1 MRRVVVT
8 GLGFVT
14 SIGNN
19 KAEVLDSLRHVRSG
33 IAVMKELCTHDS
45 PIRLTGNVKNYHFP
59 SADFE
64 EWTFPDKATLTR
76 EQLRSMTPN
85 AVYANTAMRECIRD
99 AALPPELV
107 SNPRTALMTA
117 SGGSM
122 WLSYENLHTMVT
134 RGISKC
140 QPLAIVN
147 SIPGSLYINLCPIF
161 KILGGALG
169 FSSAC
174 SSSSHAFGFAYDTI
188 TLGRQD
194 RIFVVGAEDCNRHSV
209 LPFSSIRALSV
220 QTDPTKAPRAFD
232 KHRDG
237 FVAAGGAATL
247 LLESLE
253 SAQARNAHIYA
264 EVAGWA
270 QSSDGYNVLA
280 PDPTGSGMIRCME
293 LAIES
298 AGITKNDV
306 DYINAHAT
314 STTVGDMAEVKA
326 IRKVFSGGKVPYVS
340 STKSLT
346 GHGLSLAG
354 ALEAGICC
362 LSLQEGFMPIS
373 ANITELDPQCEG
385 IPIITQPIDA
395 KPHIVMSNSGGFGG
409 TNVSLVLRE
418 FSN

>member
-8 GLGFVT
+8 GLGFVS

-19 KAEVLDSLRHVRSG
+19 KAEVIDSLRHVRSG
-33 IAVMKELCTHDS
+33 ITPMKDLCTADS
-45 PIRLTGNVKNYHFP
+45 PIRLAGTVKNYHFP

-64 EWTFPDKATLTR
+64 EWDFPDKNTLTR

-85 AVYANTAMRECIRD
+85 AIFANTAMRECIQD
-99 AALPPELV
+99 ASLPPDLV
-107 SNPRTALMTA
+107 SNIRTAIMTA

-122 WLSYENLHTMVT
+122 WLSYENLHTMQT
-134 RGISKC
+134 RGIAKC

-147 SIPGSLYINLCPIF
+147 SIPGSLYINLCPLF

-174 SSSSHAFGFAYDTI
+174 SSSAHAFGFAYDTI
-188 TLGRQD
+188 ALGRQD
-194 RIFVVGAEDCNRHSV
+194 RVFVVGAEDCNRYSV
-209 LPFSSIRALSV
+209 LPFASIRALSV

-237 FVAAGGAATL
+237 FVAAGGAAVL

-253 SAQARNAHIYA
+253 SAQARNAHIYS
-264 EVAGWA
+264 EVIGWA

-280 PDPTGSGMIRCME
+280 PDPTGAGMARCME
-293 LAIES
+293 LALES
-298 AGITKNDV
+298 AQITKNDV

-314 STTVGDMAEVKA
+314 STPVGDMAEVKA
-326 IRKVFSGGKVPYVS
+326 IHKVFSDGKVPQVS

-354 ALEAGICC
+354 ALEAGIST
-362 LSLQEGFMPIS
+362 LAIHEGFMPVS

-385 IPIITQPIDA
+385 VPIITKSIDA
-395 KPHIVMSNSGGFGG
+395 KPHIAMSNSGGFGG
-409 TNVSLVLRE
+409 TNVSLVMRE
-418 FSN
+418 FSS